1 MSKVLVMTD
10 TVACIPEELAKA
22 YNIKVVPAAN
32 IIVNGQIYIEGVTLK
47 TEEAYRL
54 IVEDPDRFVTSA
66 ISPDYLLKVYSELAE
81 ESKGIFFITI
91 SSALS
96 AVSRTAT
103 IATELFRER
112 KPEVTIRV
120 WDSKA
125 CASTQGLL
133 VLAAAKAAAMGKS
146 LDEVEQLVQRIRSV
160 AGGLMLLD
168 TLRYAY
174 RTGRI
179 SKAASQIASLLNIRP
194 INKLTSEGKVEFID
208 RVRKKAEGLNK
219 IMDMIEREAA
229 GKGLHFMV
237 THAAVPEQAHSFA
250 EQLKSRFKCLS
261 MVIGEFSPVM
271 GYGAGPG
278 VIFVGF
284 HPEVAL

>member
-1 MSKVLVMTD
+1 MSKLLVMTD
-10 TVACIPEELAKA
+10 TVACIPEDLARE
-22 YNIKVVPAAN
+22 YNIRVVPAAN
-32 IIVNGQIYIEGVTLK
+32 IIVNGQMHIEGVTLK
-47 TEEAYRL
+47 TAEAYRL

-66 ISPDYLLKVYSELAE
+66 ISPDYLLKVYTELAE
-81 ESKGIFFITI
+81 DYKEIFFITI

-103 IATELFRER
+103 VAAELLRER
-112 KPEVTIRV
+112 RPDVIIRV

-133 VLAAAKAAAMGKS
+133 VMAAAKAAAMGKG
-146 LDEVEQLVQRIRSV
+146 LDEVERLVQRIRSV

-194 INKLTSEGKVEFID
+194 INKLTGEGKVEFVD
-208 RVRKKAEGLNK
+208 RVRKKTEGLNK

-229 GKGLHFMV
+229 SNRLHFMV
-237 THAAVPEQAHSFA
+237 THAAVPEQASGFA
-250 EQLKSRFKCLS
+250 EQLKSRFECLS
-261 MVIGEFSPVM
+261 MLIGEFSPVM

>member
-1 MSKVLVMTD
+1 MSRVLVMTD
-10 TVACIPEELAKA
+10 TVACIPEDLARE
-22 YNIKVVPAAN
+22 YNIKIVPAAN
-32 IIVNGQIYIEGVTLK
+32 IIVNGQMYIEGVTLK
-47 TEEAYRL
+47 TAEAYRL

-66 ISPDYLLKVYSELAE
+66 ISPDYLFKVYTELAE
-81 ESKGIFFITI
+81 DYKEIFFITI

-103 IATELFRER
+103 IAAELLRER
-112 KPEVTIRV
+112 KPEVTVRV

-125 CASTQGLL
+125 CASTQGLI
-133 VLAAAKAAAMGKS
+133 VLAAAKAAVQGRN
-146 LDEVEQLVQRIRSV
+146 LDELEELARRVRQT

-179 SKAASQIASLLNIRP
+179 SKAASQIASLLNIKP
-194 INKLTSEGKVEFID
+194 INKLTAEGKVEFVD
-208 RVRKKAEGLNK
+208 RVRKKSEGLNRL
-219 IMDMIEREAA
+219 MDMIEREA
-229 GKGLHFMV
+229 KTKDLHFMV
-237 THAAVPEQAHSFA
+237 THAAVPEQAEDFA
-250 EQLKSRFKCLS
+250 EQLKNRFRCLS

-284 HPEVAL
+284 HPEAAL

>member
-1 MSKVLVMTD
+1 MSKLLVMTD
-10 TVACIPEELAKA
+10 TVACIPEELVKE
-22 YNIKVVPAAN
+22 YGIKVVPAAN
-32 IIVNGQIYIEGVTLK
+32 IIVNGQIHIEGVTLK
-47 TEEAYRL
+47 TAEAYRL
-54 IVEDPDRFVTSA
+54 ITEDPDRFVTSA
-66 ISPDYLLKVYSELAE
+66 ISPDYLLNVYLELSETYREIL
-81 ESKGIFFITI
+81 FITI

-103 IATELFRER
+103 IAADLLRER
-112 KPEVTIRV
+112 KPGVTIRV
-120 WDSKA
+120 MDSKA
-125 CASTQGLL
+125 CASTQGLV
-133 VLAAAKAAAMGKS
+133 VLAAAKAAAAGKS
-146 LDEVEQLVQRIRSV
+146 LDEVEGFARHVRQA

-194 INKLTSEGKVEFID
+194 INRLTDDGKVEFVD
-208 RVRKKAEGLNK
+208 RVRKKAEGLNRL
-219 IMDMIEREAA
+219 MDMIERQARTRD
-229 GKGLHFMV
+229 LHFMV
-237 THAAVPEQAHSFA
+237 THAAVPDQAEMFA
-250 EQLKSRFKCLS
+250 QQLKCRFRCLS

-284 HPEVAL
+284 HPEVSM